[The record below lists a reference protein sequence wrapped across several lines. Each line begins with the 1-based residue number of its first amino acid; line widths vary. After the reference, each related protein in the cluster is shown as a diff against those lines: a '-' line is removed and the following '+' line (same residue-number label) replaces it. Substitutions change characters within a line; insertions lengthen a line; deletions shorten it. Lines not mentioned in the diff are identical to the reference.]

1 MNNTLPSSENQRL
14 VIERATLI
22 FEGLPVSPERA
33 QAITQRALRLVA
45 EQHGQQSFGHG
56 HLSSLTLPPIQVSA
70 HALDDQEL
78 ARAIANAVGEA
89 LRLRQEVR
97 R

>member
-1 MNNTLPSSENQRL
+1 MHDGTPNSESQRL
-14 VIERATLI
+14 VIERATVS

-45 EQHGQQSFGHG
+45 EQHGQQSLGHG
-56 HLSSLTLPPIQVSA
+56 HIGSLTLPPLQVSP
-70 HALDDQEL
+70 HALDDHEL
-78 ARAIANAVGEA
+78 ARAIATAVGEA

-97 R
+97 

>member
-1 MNNTLPSSENQRL
+1 ML
-14 VIERATLI
+14 IERATVS

-45 EQHGQQSFGHG
+45 EEHGRESLGQGHIG
-56 HLSSLTLPPIQVSA
+56 SLTLPPLKVSA

-78 ARAIANAVGEA
+78 ARTLANAVGEA
-89 LRLRQEVR
+89 LRLRR
-97 R
+97 GGR